1 MSKINES
8 MLVNDILDMDP
19 DVVKIFLKNGLNCQG
34 CPGAANESILEAAE
48 GHGIDCQS
56 LLDQLNAYFDPK

>member
-8 MLVNDILDMDP
+8 MLVTQIIDMDP

-34 CPGAANESILEAAE
+34 CPGADNESIREAAE
-48 GHGIDCQS
+48 GHGIDLKS
-56 LLDQLNAYFDPK
+56 LLDQLNIYFDQQ